1 MNLGNFNCDEGNKDL
16 SLVTFLMNLIYTH
29 IFTYIDI
36 DPGYYD
42 VKKRAKIFYSWED
55 AINKIDFRDTSKKDV
70 STQCGQCIVTFVI
83 H

>member
-1 MNLGNFNCDEGNKDL
+1 MYTPLDII
-16 SLVTFLMNLIYTH
+16 FLHYIS
-29 IFTYIDI
+29 IDI